1 VRVHRNG
8 RVDDGAAVIVDE
20 VMREVGAAA
29 GETDSNRRARAGKYF
44 ALLAEIEQI
53 AAEHIHQPP
62 VGVEDRN
69 DMDPLVEQ
77 LEDLFAGSAGA
88 RPYEV
93 AVDAARDL
101 ALDRY
106 SRQQAPADV
115 AVRDGADDTP
125 FGVMGKQDPEHV
137 GIEPLECLLDR
148 VALGDGK
155 VTLVWQC
162 GGSKAATGSGFG
174 PETPLFSGR

>member
-1 VRVHRNG
+1 MSTFVLVPG
-8 RVDDGAAVIVDE
+8 MWLGGWAWDE
-20 VMREVGAAA
+20 VADRLRADGHVVRQVTLVDAA
-29 GETDSNRRARAGKYF
+29 GRT
-44 ALLAEIEQI
+44 
-53 AAEHIHQPP
+53 
-62 VGVEDRN
+62 
-69 DMDPLVEQ
+69 
-77 LEDLFAGSAGA
+77 GA
-88 RPYEV
+88 RPYKV
-93 AVDAARDL
+93 AVDAGRDL

-106 SRQQAPADV
+106 SRQQPAADV
-115 AVRDGADDTP
+115 AVRDGADHTP

-174 PETPLFSGR
+174 PETPLFSGRRYGRGADRARLPMAR

>member
-1 VRVHRNG
+1 
-8 RVDDGAAVIVDE
+8 
-20 VMREVGAAA
+20 MRT
-29 GETDSNRRARAGKYF
+29 GERARANTSLSSPRLK
-44 ALLAEIEQI
+44 QI
-53 AAEHIHQPP
+53 AAEHVHQPA

-77 LEDLFAGSAGA
+77 LEDLFAGCTGA
-88 RPYEV
+88 RPDKV

-115 AVRDGADDTP
+115 AVRDGPDHTP
-125 FGVMGKQDPEHV
+125 LGVTGKQNPEHV

-155 VTLVWQC
+155 VALVWQF